1 MSFKTYDVRAGVL
14 VVGGVPMTGFAD
26 GTAIRV
32 EFDEEQF
39 TKTTGADGLT
49 TRSKT
54 NNYAG
59 SVSIF
64 LQQTSPSNDVLSAL
78 WATDRA
84 TSKGVVPVMWKDFS
98 GRTIWAAQH
107 AWVRQMTSLEEGKE
121 ASDREWVLDCAELTG
136 FTGGN

>member
-1 MSFKTYDVRAGVL
+1 MSFKTYDFRAGVL

-54 NNYAG
+54 NN
-59 SVSIF
+59 
-64 LQQTSPSNDVLSAL
+64 
-78 WATDRA
+78 
-84 TSKGVVPVMWKDFS
+84 
-98 GRTIWAAQH
+98 
-107 AWVRQMTSLEEGKE
+107 
-121 ASDREWVLDCAELTG
+121 
-136 FTGGN
+136 